1 MTKEDV
7 TKVAKAMVD
16 VADSMEV
23 LVKNI
28 RTYGKV
34 LSEIA
39 EIESK
44 FIDPSKEAPQE
55 ETSKSLPAPNEEADT
70 AEEPEKEWSLEE
82 IRMVLA
88 DKSRAG
94 HTEEIRALIS
104 KFGAD
109 RLSDI
114 EPADFAEL
122 MAEAEVIGNG

>member
-7 TKVAKAMVD
+7 TKVTKAMVD
-16 VADSMEV
+16 MADSMEV
-23 LVKNI
+23 LAKNI
-28 RTYGKV
+28 RTCGKAIMEITETV
-34 LSEIA
+34 SE
-39 EIESK
+39 
-44 FIDPSKEAPQE
+44 FINLPREAPQE
-55 ETSKSLPAPNEEADT
+55 ETSKELPAPNEEADT

-82 IRMVLA
+82 VRMVLA

-114 EPADFAEL
+114 EPADFAAL

>member
-23 LVKNI
+23 LAKNI
-28 RTYGKV
+28 RICGKAIMEITETV
-34 LSEIA
+34 SE
-39 EIESK
+39 
-44 FIDPSKEAPQE
+44 FINLPREAPKE
-55 ETSKSLPAPNEEADT
+55 ETPKELPVPKEEADT
-70 AEEPEKEWSLEE
+70 AEEPAKEWSLEE
-82 IRMVLA
+82 VRMVLA

-94 HTEEIRALIS
+94 HTEEVRALIS

-114 EPADFAEL
+114 KPADFAAL
-122 MAEAEVIGNG
+122 MVEAEVIGNG